1 MLMKDFGNCG
11 TQVPVIGQGTWE
23 VGDHTTDARR
33 EIEALRT
40 GLDLGLTH
48 IDTAEMHG
56 NGRSERL
63 VGQAIEGRR
72 QEVFLVSKVL
82 PSHGAY
88 LDTIRAC
95 EASLR
100 RLNTDYLDL
109 YLLHW
114 WTRAHPI
121 EETMGAMAKLVDDG
135 KIRFAGVSNLELEEV
150 DQARAALGAKPLVC
164 NQVLYHL
171 KSRGIAFR
179 MIDECAQRGV
189 AIVAYS
195 PLGQGNFPAPKSR
208 QGRALERIAARYPG
222 TPRQVALNFLTRQ
235 SNVFVIPKA
244 ARVEHVRENAG
255 ALGWSLLREDLEL
268 LDEAFP
274 PPVKEVPLDMI

>member
-1 MLMKDFGNCG
+1 MKDFGNCG

-23 VGDHTTDARR
+23 VGDHTTDARS

-48 IDTAEMHG
+48 IDTAEMYG

-63 VGQAIEGRR
+63 GGQAIEGRR

-100 RLNTDYLDL
+100 LLNTDY
-109 YLLHW
+109 
-114 WTRAHPI
+114 
-121 EETMGAMAKLVDDG
+121 
-135 KIRFAGVSNLELEEV
+135 
-150 DQARAALGAKPLVC
+150 
-164 NQVLYHL
+164 
-171 KSRGIAFR
+171 
-179 MIDECAQRGV
+179 
-189 AIVAYS
+189 
-195 PLGQGNFPAPKSR
+195 
-208 QGRALERIAARYPG
+208 
-222 TPRQVALNFLTRQ
+222 
-235 SNVFVIPKA
+235 
-244 ARVEHVRENAG
+244 VRENAG
-255 ALGWSLLREDLEL
+255 ALGWSLLREDLAL

>member
-1 MLMKDFGNCG
+1 MLMKDFWNSGV
-11 TQVPVIGQGTWE
+11 QVPVIGQGTWE
-23 VGDHTTDARR
+23 VGDRSADAKG

-48 IDTAEMHG
+48 IDTAEMYG

-72 QEVFLVSKVL
+72 KEVFLVSKVL

-88 LDTIRAC
+88 GDTIRAC

-114 WTRAHPI
+114 WTLAHPI
-121 EETMGAMAKLVDDG
+121 EETMGAMAQLVDDG
-135 KIRFAGVSNLELEEV
+135 KIRFAGVSNLDLEEV
-150 DQARAALGAKPLVC
+150 GQAREALGEKPLVC

-171 KSRGIAFR
+171 KSRGIEFR
-179 MIDECAQRGV
+179 MIDECAEQDV

-195 PLGQGNFPAPKSR
+195 PLGQGNFPAAKSR
-208 QGRALERIAARYPG
+208 QGRALARIADRHGKKA
-222 TPRQVALNFLTRQ
+222 RQVALNFLTRQ
-235 SNVFVIPKA
+235 ANVFAIPKA
-244 ARVEHVRENAG
+244 ARIEHVRENAG
-255 ALGWSLLREDLEL
+255 ALGWSLSREDMAL

-274 PPVKEVPLDMI
+274 PPAKEVPLEMI